1 MSCGGC
7 PMSISFCQL
16 NSSAFGLRVARSFAL
31 LLLLLL
37 AEGFSQA
44 QAAGIALVQHVGKD
58 AGTTTTST
66 LAFASS
72 NTAGNF
78 IGVAVRGGLSSAQ
91 VFTITDSNG
100 NTYKQA
106 AQVGYTGSAVTSAI
120 YYAENIKGGANT
132 VTVSMTVSG
141 PLRFAILEYSGVAAS
156 GSLDA
161 TAVNT
166 ATSSAPN
173 SGNLT
178 TTVSGDLLLAT
189 VGTTNPAMFTAGTGY
204 TIRDFVPA
212 EPNTKLISEDQ
223 IQTTAGVASA
233 SASLGASDTWGAVLA
248 AFKAAGG
255 GAGSPSTMTA
265 NAGTTPQSAT
275 INTAFANPLA
285 VTVQDAGD
293 NPVSGV
299 NVTFTAPGSGASGV
313 FSNSTATIVV
323 ATNASG
329 VASEPFT
336 ANATAGGPYTVTA
349 RATGL
354 TTVNFSLTN
363 LASGAP
369 TISTLSLTQ
378 GPVGA
383 TLTVNGSNFGTTQGG
398 STVTFNG
405 VTATA
410 TSNWSAT
417 SFNVT
422 VPAGATTGTVVVT
435 VNGASSNGVP
445 FTVTP
450 TPNITTIAPTSG
462 PIGANVIITGTNFGP
477 TVGTIQSFV
486 TFNGSQTRASNWSD
500 TSITA
505 PVPVGATTG
514 NVLVNVGGVPSN
526 GVPFTVT
533 PPPSITS
540 LSPNFGPVGTSVM
553 IAGSN
558 LGAGTGSSVSFNGT
572 PASPTSWSATSIV
585 VPVPA
590 GATPGNVVVSVGGVA
605 SNGVSFTVTAA
616 TGNIALVQHTS
627 IDAGAATTGSLAF
640 KTNNTTGNWIAVC
653 IRAGSS
659 SAQVF
664 TVGDSSGNSYRQA
677 LQLGLAGNGVT
688 FAIYYAE
695 NIKGGANTVTVSDT
709 VSGPLRF
716 AILEYSG
723 VATSNSLEL
732 TTTLQGS
739 GTAPNSGSIT
749 TTSSGDLLL
758 SAIVTVNPA
767 TFTAGTPYTIEE
779 FVPAEPNT
787 KLIVEDTTQNAAG
800 TASASASL
808 AAADSWGAGL
818 VAIRSASG
826 AGLPLSVSVS
836 PSTASVP
843 TGNGTQNFT
852 ASLVNDFGHQ
862 GVTWALSGVGCS
874 GSTCGTLTS
883 ITSTSVI
890 YNGPANVPNPATVT
904 LTATAVADNTK
915 TATAT
920 ITVTQGVL
928 GVAVSPK
935 RAAVT
940 MSASQTVQFTA
951 TVTND
956 PANAGVTWQV
966 DGNNGGN
973 TTTGTVST
981 TGLFTPGTQP
991 GQHTVTAVSV
1001 SNASV
1006 SASSTVAVTDLAGV
1020 FTYHNDNARTGQN
1033 LKEYALTTANVNSST
1048 FGALFTCPVDGSLY
1062 AAPVYMANLTIG
1074 GQTRNVV
1081 FVATTD
1087 DIVFAFDAESP
1098 SCVHLWNTPGSGMV
1112 SFLSPGVTPVAL
1124 ADVNDVN
1131 SDMFPEIG
1139 VTSMPVIDPATN
1151 TIYVEAKTKDTVSPG
1166 CSTTTPCFFHRLH
1179 ALDVLTGA
1187 EKFGGPAVIT
1197 ASGFDSR
1204 IHHQRP
1210 GLLLNNGTVYIA
1222 FSSHGDRNSY
1232 QGWLF
1237 GYDAAT
1243 LARKFVTPVTSTPG
1257 NRAGVWQS
1265 GAGPAADASNNVYIS
1280 TGNGQYDG
1288 TSNFG
1293 DTALK
1298 FNPTGSILDW
1308 FTPFNQSTF
1317 NANDIDLGSGGVLIL
1332 PDSVASAAH
1341 PHLALASGKVAI
1353 LYLLDIAAIDA
1364 HHPVRM
1370 GKFNSSTNNDVQEVI
1385 TCTTPSNCPNTT
1397 LLDGGNYGVPA
1408 YWNNNIYITGQNYPL
1423 SQFTI
1428 ANGSASIST
1437 PQAAKSNNTFPPRG
1451 ATPVVSDSGKTNG
1464 IVWILDL
1471 TAWSTNGPAILDAYD
1486 ATNVSNLLFS
1496 SPSSGSGAAGPAVKF
1511 TIPTVANGKVYI
1523 GGQQTLTVFGLSPN

>member
-1 MSCGGC
+1 MLG
-7 PMSISFCQL
+7 
-16 NSSAFGLRVARSFAL
+16 A
-31 LLLLLL
+31 
-37 AEGFSQA
+37 
-44 QAAGIALVQHVGKD
+44 IA
-58 AGTTTTST
+58 
-66 LAFASS
+66 
-72 NTAGNF
+72 
-78 IGVAVRGGLSSAQ
+78 
-91 VFTITDSNG
+91 
-100 NTYKQA
+100 
-106 AQVGYTGSAVTSAI
+106 
-120 YYAENIKGGANT
+120 
-132 VTVSMTVSG
+132 
-141 PLRFAILEYSGVAAS
+141 
-156 GSLDA
+156 
-161 TAVNT
+161 
-166 ATSSAPN
+166 
-173 SGNLT
+173 
-178 TTVSGDLLLAT
+178 
-189 VGTTNPAMFTAGTGY
+189 TTNRDSSTAGTGY
-204 TIRDFVPA
+204 TIEEFIPKSQNA
-212 EPNTKLISEDQ
+212 KLIAEDQ
-223 IQTTAGVASA
+223 IQASAGLGSA
-233 SASLGASDTWGAVLA
+233 SASLATSGAWGAVLA

-255 GAGSPSTMTA
+255 GGSTAPTITSLSPTSGAVGTSVTITGTNFGSSVGSSTVTFNGTPATTISNWRATSIIVPVPAGATTGPVVVTVGGVPSNGAAFTVIPTPNITSLSPTSGPISTSVTI
-265 NAGTTPQSAT
+265 AGTNFGGSQGQSTVTFNAIPAGTATSWSAT
-275 INTAFANPLA
+275 SVVIPVPNGATTGNVV
-285 VTVQDAGD
+285 VT
-293 NPVSGV
+293 VSGV
-299 NVTFTAPGSGASGV
+299 SSNGV
-313 FSNSTATIVV
+313 LF
-323 ATNASG
+323 
-329 VASEPFT
+329 
-336 ANATAGGPYTVTA
+336 TVTSP
-349 RATGL
+349 GP
-354 TTVNFSLTN
+354 S
-363 LASGAP
+363 
-369 TISTLSLTQ
+369 ISSLSLTQ

-422 VPAGATTGTVVVT
+422 VPAGATTGNVVVT
-435 VNGASSNGVP
+435 VNGALSNGVP

-450 TPNITTIAPTSG
+450 PPNITTIAPTSG

-558 LGAGTGSSVSFNGT
+558 FGAGTGSSVSFNGT

-1081 FVATTD
+1081 FVATTHD
-1087 DIVFAFDAESP
+1087 SVYAFDADSP

-1364 HHPVRM
+1364 QHPVRM

-1451 ATPVVSDSGKTNG
+1451 ATPVVSASGTTNG